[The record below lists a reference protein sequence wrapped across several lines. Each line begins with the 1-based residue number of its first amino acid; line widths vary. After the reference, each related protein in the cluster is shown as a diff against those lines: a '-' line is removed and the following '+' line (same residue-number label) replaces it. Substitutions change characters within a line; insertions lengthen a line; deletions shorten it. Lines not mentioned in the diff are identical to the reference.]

1 MRINERC
8 FVLGIQQKSNKAGEP
23 YLIINIADS
32 TGISYSIVSKNIELL
47 QLEQFQPYNLQLEL
61 TNNKFGL
68 KLDIVGI
75 SQE

>member
-1 MRINERC
+1 MIINERC
-8 FVLGIQQKSNKAGEP
+8 FVLGVQQKINKSNEP
-23 YLIINIADS
+23 YLIVNIADS

-75 SQE
+75 EE

>member
-1 MRINERC
+1 MKFKERC

-32 TGISYSIVSKNIELL
+32 TGISYSIASKNIELL

-61 TNNKFGL
+61 VNGKFGL
-68 KLDIVGI
+68 KLDIIGI
-75 SQE
+75 VQE

>member
-1 MRINERC
+1 MIIKERC
-8 FVLGIQQKSNKAGEP
+8 FVLGIQQKTNKAGEP
-23 YLIINIADS
+23 YLIVNIADS
-32 TGISYSIVSKNIELL
+32 IGISYSIVSKNIELL

-75 SQE
+75 EE

>member
-8 FVLGIQQKSNKAGEP
+8 FVLGVQQKSNKAGEP
-23 YLIINIADS
+23 YLIVSIADS

-61 TNNKFGL
+61 TNGKFGL
-68 KLDIVGI
+68 KLDIVGF